1 MLPPER
7 AAKGEAKAK
16 FAAGRFGNRT
26 RETGKQS
33 ARRGRKN
40 QCKTEGLRARKCDL
54 DPISRTPYG
63 PAAKQR
69 CIKRPDIRQYLANCH
84 QLGSESVLAHLGA
97 STYGLSASN
106 RPTGRSFSV
115 PWTRT
120 LATLPSQPSTR
131 AFRSSSDTKS
141 RP

>member
-26 RETGKQS
+26 RETGKGKQS

-63 PAAKQR
+63 PAANKGLHQEAGHTTV
-69 CIKRPDIRQYLANCH
+69 PDQTA
-84 QLGSESVLAHLGA
+84 
-97 STYGLSASN
+97 TD
-106 RPTGRSFSV
+106 SV
-115 PWTRT
+115 PNPR
-120 LATLPSQPSTR
+120 LPTSG
-131 AFRSSSDTKS
+131 
-141 RP
+141 RPHTS